1 MERLKTAGKY
11 VLNFLLI
18 LAIGALSLFLSVGS
32 EGAGFVDA
40 LVSSDKRFLL
50 IMAGLMLCYYLIDAL
65 ILFIICKDLKY
76 RITYK
81 QSFVTNMT
89 GVLFSDLTP
98 SSTGG
103 QFAQVYVFHNQGV
116 PAGIGS
122 GILAMCFVTYQI
134 VIIIYATIAM
144 LCNYQT
150 IFSNQQTTVIAIVG
164 FIVNVVITG
173 GFFLATKLKK
183 VHTFLTVSCLKF
195 LEKIHL
201 VKDYDKTSK
210 TVNKSFEEFRNVSSI
225 LFSRK
230 ALFFKVCLCHVM
242 KLTLLYSV
250 PFFAALSLKVP
261 LTAANYPNFLSLA
274 AAISLFNTFMPIPG
288 ASGGSEASFML
299 LFGFLGQATA
309 SSAMLIWRSFTFYF
323 GLLIS
328 VLVVAFAKD
337 TKGGIMKGIK
347 EMEKTQKDTPVL
359 QPEDAV
365 SDGDREQIRD
375 KSEIDQQ

>member
-230 ALFFKVCLCHVM
+230 ALFFKVCLCHVL

-347 EMEKTQKDTPVL
+347 EMEKAQEDTPVL
-359 QPEDAV
+359 KPEDTV
-365 SDGDREQIRD
+365 SGGDGEQIGNKR
-375 KSEIDQQ
+375 EIDQQ

>member
-11 VLNFLLI
+11 ILNFLII

-32 EGAGFVDA
+32 EGEAFLDA
-40 LVSSDKRFLL
+40 LVTSDKRFIL
-50 IMAGLMLCYYLIDAL
+50 IMAGLMICYYMIDAL

-76 RITYK
+76 RISYK

-144 LCNYQT
+144 LCNHNV
-150 IFSNQQTTVIAIVG
+150 IFSNQQTTVIAVVG

-210 TVNKSFEEFRNVSSI
+210 SVTKAFEEFRNVSSI

-230 ALFFKVCLCHVM
+230 SLFAKVCLCHAL

-261 LTAANYPNFLSLA
+261 ITAANYPNFLSLA

-309 SSAMLIWRSFTFYF
+309 SSAMLIWRMLTFYF
-323 GLLIS
+323 GLLLSI
-328 VLVVAFAKD
+328 LVVAFAKD

-347 EMEKTQKDTPVL
+347 EMEKAQDEELSSQAGPSVIK
-359 QPEDAV
+359 PEDIP
-365 SDGDREQIRD
+365 SDGDL
-375 KSEIDQQ
+375 K

>member
-230 ALFFKVCLCHVM
+230 ALFFKVCLCHVL

-347 EMEKTQKDTPVL
+347 EMEKTQEDTPVL

-365 SDGDREQIRD
+365 SDGDREQVRD

>member
-230 ALFFKVCLCHVM
+230 ALFFKVCLCHVL

-347 EMEKTQKDTPVL
+347 EMEKTQEDTPVL

-375 KSEIDQQ
+375 KSEIDQ

>member
-150 IFSNQQTTVIAIVG
+150 IFSNHQTTVIAIVG

>member
-18 LAIGALSLFLSVGS
+18 LAIGAVSLFLSVGS

-150 IFSNQQTTVIAIVG
+150 IFSNHQTTVIAIVG

-230 ALFFKVCLCHVM
+230 ALFFKVCLCHVL

>member
-230 ALFFKVCLCHVM
+230 ALFFKVCLCHVL

-347 EMEKTQKDTPVL
+347 EMEKTQEDTPVL

>member
-150 IFSNQQTTVIAIVG
+150 IFSNHPTTVIAIVG

-365 SDGDREQIRD
+365 SDGNREQIRD

>member
-150 IFSNQQTTVIAIVG
+150 IFSNHQTTVIAIVG

-230 ALFFKVCLCHVM
+230 ALFFKVCLCHVL

>member
-230 ALFFKVCLCHVM
+230 ALFFKVCLCHVL

>member
-150 IFSNQQTTVIAIVG
+150 IFSNRQTTVIAIVG

-230 ALFFKVCLCHVM
+230 ALFFKVCLCHVL

-323 GLLIS
+323 GLLTS

-347 EMEKTQKDTPVL
+347 EMEKTQEDTPVL

>member
-1 MERLKTAGKY
+1 MESLKTAGRY

-18 LAIGALSLFLSVGS
+18 LAIGAVSLFLSVGS

-150 IFSNQQTTVIAIVG
+150 IFSNHQTTVIAIVG

-230 ALFFKVCLCHVM
+230 ALFFKVCLCHVL

-261 LTAANYPNFLSLA
+261 LRAANYPNFLSLA

>member
-1 MERLKTAGKY
+1 M
-11 VLNFLLI
+11 NFLLI

-150 IFSNQQTTVIAIVG
+150 IFSNHQTTVIAIVG

>member
-11 VLNFLLI
+11 ILNFLII

-32 EGAGFVDA
+32 EGKDFIDA
-40 LVSSDKRFLL
+40 LVTSDKRF
-50 IMAGLMLCYYLIDAL
+50 IFVMAGLMLCYYLIDAL
-65 ILFIICKDLKY
+65 ILFIICKELKY

-134 VIIIYATIAM
+134 VIIVYATAAM
-144 LCNYQT
+144 LLNHT
-150 IFSNQQTTVIAIVG
+150 IIFANQQTTVIAVVG

-173 GFFLATKLKK
+173 SFFLATKLKK
-183 VHTFLTVSCLKF
+183 FHTFLTVSCLKF

-210 TVNKSFEEFRNVSSI
+210 TVTKSFEEFRNVSSI

-230 ALFFKVCLCHVM
+230 SLFFKVCLCHAL

-250 PFFAALSLKVP
+250 PFFAALALKVP
-261 LTAANYPNFLSLA
+261 LTAGNYPKFLSLA

-288 ASGGSEASFML
+288 ASGGSEASFVL

-309 SSAMLIWRSFTFYF
+309 SSAMLIWRMLTFYF
-323 GLLIS
+323 GLLLSI
-328 VLVVAFAKD
+328 LIVAFAKD

-347 EMEKTQKDTPVL
+347 EMEKAQEDTPVL
-359 QPEDAV
+359 KPEDTV
-365 SDGDREQIRD
+365 SGGDGEQIGNKR
-375 KSEIDQQ
+375 EIDQQ

>member
-40 LVSSDKRFLL
+40 LVSTDKRFLL

-150 IFSNQQTTVIAIVG
+150 IFSNRQTTVIAIVG

-230 ALFFKVCLCHVM
+230 ALFFKVCLCHVL

-347 EMEKTQKDTPVL
+347 EMEKTQEDTPVL

>member
-230 ALFFKVCLCHVM
+230 ALFFKVCLCHVL

-250 PFFAALSLKVP
+250 PFFAALALKVP

-323 GLLIS
+323 GLLVS
-328 VLVVAFAKD
+328 VLIVAFAKD

-347 EMEKTQKDTPVL
+347 EMEKTQEDTPVL

>member
-150 IFSNQQTTVIAIVG
+150 IFSNHQTTVIAIVG

-230 ALFFKVCLCHVM
+230 ALFFKVCLCHVL
-242 KLTLLYSV
+242 KLTLFYSV

>member
-150 IFSNQQTTVIAIVG
+150 IFSNHQTTVIAIVG

-365 SDGDREQIRD
+365 SDGNREQIRD